1 MKHYVICANLT
12 IRLCFVI
19 VRKENRLMDTWM
31 FMMGLQV
38 IIFVICG
45 VWVGV
50 WMHKDNDEYDE
61 ALERISKENLGH
73 LKQEQ

>member
-1 MKHYVICANLT
+1 
-12 IRLCFVI
+12 
-19 VRKENRLMDTWM
+19 MDTWM

-61 ALERISKENLGH
+61 ALERISKENLEH